1 MKRFLRVVLI
11 LIYFVMGVLL
21 MYIPWSGAW
30 ERNYFLNRYP
40 ALSPYLLNPSV
51 RGAITGLGVL
61 DITLAAG
68 MLRRRS
74 PQQSSIATR
83 S

>member
-1 MKRFLRVVLI
+1 MNRLLRVVLI
-11 LIYFVMGVLL
+11 LLCFELGVLL
-21 MYIPWSGAW
+21 VFIPWSYTW

-40 ALSPYLLNPSV
+40 ALIPYLLNPSV

-61 DITLAAG
+61 DIVLAG
-68 MLRRRS
+68 GLLRRRR
-74 PQQSSIATR
+74 PATLASR

>member
-1 MKRFLRVVLI
+1 MNRLLRVVLI
-11 LIYFVMGVLL
+11 VDCFLLGALL
-21 MYIPWSGAW
+21 MYLPWSGTW

-40 ALSPYLLNPSV
+40 ALIPYVLNPSV

-61 DITLAAG
+61 DIVLAGG
-68 MLRRRS
+68 MLRRRR
-74 PQQSSIATR
+74 PATVASR

>member
-1 MKRFLRVVLI
+1 MNRLLRVVLI
-11 LIYFVMGVLL
+11 LLCFELGVLL
-21 MYIPWSGAW
+21 VFIPWSYTW

-40 ALSPYLLNPSV
+40 ALIPYLLNPSV

-61 DITLAAG
+61 DIVLAG
-68 MLRRRS
+68 GLLRRRR
-74 PQQSSIATR
+74 PATVASR

>member
-1 MKRFLRVVLI
+1 MSRFLRVLLI
-11 LIYFVMGVLL
+11 LLCFELGVLL
-21 MYIPWSGAW
+21 VFVPWSGAW

-40 ALSPYLLNPSV
+40 ALIPYLLNPSV

-61 DITLAAG
+61 DIALAAG
-68 MLRRRS
+68 MLRRRR
-74 PQQSSIATR
+74 PATVATR